1 MRNRLIVFLFS
12 FVVLTVSTYAIP
24 RFATRLNLPCQSCH
38 VNPSGGGMRNAF
50 GQSFGRDSL
59 SVKSWQEEYALD
71 DFSTKLS
78 EFITY
83 GADFRFLAF
92 YQSKTKPDASLSSF
106 FPMQMDLDFNF
117 AVSKKINLYVNP
129 AFGPYNRLE
138 VFGIARILPAN
149 GYVKLGRFTP
159 PYGLRFDDHTSF
171 VRQATPFRN
180 NMGQQTGLEL
190 GFRAGSVIAMGALTN
205 GMRGDLDGILAKA
218 VFGKLEAHG
227 ELGPIRALA
236 GVSSYNDVSS
246 VEKMNLLGGYASA
259 TLMDRL
265 TLIGDIERIQGNSG
279 SLSVSSDI
287 NQRNAPGTD
296 LKQLAVLIE
305 ADYELLQGLDL
316 KFMYDFFDPNTD
328 VKSGTAVRYSGGF
341 EFMPMS
347 GVEVRPLF
355 RYTKDTILNR
365 NTTDLQIMFHL
376 FL

>member
-1 MRNRLIVFLFS
+1 MRNRLIVFLVCLVALSATTF
-12 FVVLTVSTYAIP
+12 AIP

-59 SVKSWQEEYALD
+59 SVKSLQEEYALD

-78 EFITY
+78 EFLTY

-92 YQSKTKPDASLSSF
+92 YQSKTNPDASLSSF
-106 FPMQMDLDFNF
+106 FPMQMDLDFNL
-117 AVSKKINLYVNP
+117 AVSKKINLYINP

-149 GYVKLGRFTP
+149 GYLKLGRFTP

-171 VRQATPFRN
+171 IRQATPFRN
-180 NMGQQTGLEL
+180 NMGQQTGLEV
-190 GFRAGSVIAMGALTN
+190 GFRSGSVIAMGALTN

-227 ELGPIRALA
+227 DLGSIRALA
-236 GVSSYNDVSS
+236 GISSYNDVSS
-246 VEKMNLLGGYASA
+246 VEKLNLLGGYGSVA
-259 TLMDRL
+259 LLDRL
-265 TLIGDIERIQGNSG
+265 TLIGDVERIRGNSA
-279 SLSVSSDI
+279 SMSVSSDI

-296 LKQLAVLIE
+296 LKQLAVLVE
-305 ADYELLQGLDL
+305 VDYELLQGIDL

-365 NTTDLQIMFHL
+365 NTTDLQIMVHL

>member
-1 MRNRLIVFLFS
+1 MRTYLSLCLVTAFAC
-12 FVVLTVSTYAIP
+12 TMTAYAIP
-24 RFATRLNLPCQSCH
+24 RFATQLNLPCQSCH

-50 GQSFGRDSL
+50 GQSFGSDSL
-59 SVKSWQEEYALD
+59 SMKSWREAYTIE
-71 DFSTKLS
+71 DFSTKIS
-78 EFITY
+78 EFLSY

-92 YQSKTKPDASLSSF
+92 YQSRTNPDASLSSF
-106 FPMQMDLDFNF
+106 FPMQMDLYFNL
-117 AVSKKINLYVNP
+117 AVSKKISLYINP

-138 VFGIARILPAN
+138 AFGIARILPAN
-149 GYVKLGRFTP
+149 GYLKLGRFAP

-171 VRQATPFRN
+171 IRQATPFRN

-190 GFRAGSVIAMGALTN
+190 GFRTGPVVAMGALTN
-205 GMRGDLDGILAKA
+205 GTRGDLDGILSKA

-227 ELGPIRALA
+227 ELGPLNAMA

-246 VEKMNLLGGYASA
+246 VDKLNLLGGYASA
-259 TLMDRL
+259 TFMDRL
-265 TLIGDIERIQGNSG
+265 TILADVERIQGNS
-279 SLSVSSDI
+279 SLMSVSSDL

-296 LKQLAVLIE
+296 RKQLAVLIE
-305 ADYELLQGLDL
+305 ADYKLLQGVEL

-341 EFMPMS
+341 EFMPVS

-365 NTTDLQIMFHL
+365 NSTDLQILVHL
-376 FL
+376 YL

>member
-1 MRNRLIVFLFS
+1 MRNRLIVSLS
-12 FVVLTVSTYAIP
+12 CFVVFTVSASAIP

-59 SVKSWQEEYALD
+59 SVRSWQEEYALD
-71 DFSTKLS
+71 DFSTKIS
-78 EFITY
+78 EFLTY

-92 YQSKTKPDASLSSF
+92 YQSKTNPDASLSSF
-106 FPMQMDLDFNF
+106 FPMQMDLDFNL
-117 AVSKKINLYVNP
+117 AVSKKINLYINP

-171 VRQATPFRN
+171 IRQATPFRN
-180 NMGQQTGLEL
+180 YMGQQTGLEL
-190 GFRAGSVIAMGALTN
+190 GFRSGPVVAMGALTN

-265 TLIGDIERIQGNSG
+265 TLLGDVERIRGNS
-279 SLSVSSDI
+279 SSMSVSSDL
-287 NQRNAPGTD
+287 NQRNAPGID
-296 LKQLAVLIE
+296 LKQLAVMIE
-305 ADYELLQGLDL
+305 AEYTLLQGFDL

-365 NTTDLQIMFHL
+365 NTTDLQIMIHL

>member
-1 MRNRLIVFLFS
+1 MRNHLIIALACSVVFS
-12 FVVLTVSTYAIP
+12 VSGYAIP

-38 VNPSGGGMRNAF
+38 VNPSGGGMRNAL

-59 SVKSWQEEYALD
+59 SVRSWQEEYALD

-78 EFITY
+78 EFLTY

-92 YQSKTKPDASLSSF
+92 YQSKTNPDASLSSF
-106 FPMQMDLDFNF
+106 FPMQMDLDFNL
-117 AVSKKINLYVNP
+117 AVSKKINLYINP

-149 GYVKLGRFTP
+149 GYLKLGRFTP

-171 VRQATPFRN
+171 IRQATPFRN
-180 NMGQQTGLEL
+180 NMGQQTGLEV
-190 GFRAGSVIAMGALTN
+190 GFRSGSVIAMGALTN

-227 ELGPIRALA
+227 DLGPIRALA
-236 GVSSYNDVSS
+236 GISSYNDVSS
-246 VEKMNLLGGYASA
+246 VEKLNLLGGYGSA
-259 TLMDRL
+259 TFMDKL
-265 TLIGDIERIQGNSG
+265 TLIGDVERIRGNS
-279 SLSVSSDI
+279 SSMSVSSDI

-296 LKQLAVLIE
+296 LKQLAVMVE
-305 ADYELLQGLDL
+305 ADYELLQGIDL
-316 KFMYDFFDPNTD
+316 KFLYDFFDPNTD

-347 GVEVRPLF
+347 GVEVRPLIRF
-355 RYTKDTILNR
+355 TKDTILNR
-365 NTTDLQIMFHL
+365 NTTDLQIMVHL

>member
-1 MRNRLIVFLFS
+1 MRNRLIVFLSCLVAFTAS
-12 FVVLTVSTYAIP
+12 AYAIP

-50 GQSFGRDSL
+50 GQSFSRDSL

-78 EFITY
+78 EFLTY

-92 YQSKTKPDASLSSF
+92 YQSRTNPDASLSSF
-106 FPMQMDLDFNF
+106 FPMQTDLYFNL
-117 AVSKKINLYVNP
+117 AVSKKISLYINP

-138 VFGIARILPAN
+138 AFAIARILPAI

-171 VRQATPFRN
+171 IRQATPFRN
-180 NMGQQTGLEL
+180 NMGQQTGLEV
-190 GFRAGSVIAMGALTN
+190 GFRSGSVIAMGALTN
-205 GMRGDLDGILAKA
+205 GMSGDLDGILTKA
-218 VFGKLEAHG
+218 VFGKLEARG

-246 VEKMNLLGGYASA
+246 VERLNLLGGYASA

-265 TLIGDIERIQGNSG
+265 TLIGDVERIRGNS
-279 SLSVSSDI
+279 SSMSVTSDL
-287 NQRNAPGTD
+287 NQRNAPGTL
-296 LKQLAVLIE
+296 LKQLAVMFE
-305 ADYELLQGLDL
+305 VDYELLQGIDVKL
-316 KFMYDFFDPNTD
+316 MYDFFDPNTD
-328 VKSGTAVRYSGGF
+328 VKSGMAVRYSGGF
-341 EFMPMS
+341 EFMPVS

-355 RYTKDTILNR
+355 RYSKDTILNR
-365 NTTDLQIMFHL
+365 NTTDLQIMIHL

>member
-1 MRNRLIVFLFS
+1 MRNRLIVSLS
-12 FVVLTVSTYAIP
+12 CVVVFTVSAYAIP

-38 VNPSGGGMRNAF
+38 VNPAGGGMRNAF

-71 DFSTKLS
+71 DFSTKIS
-78 EFITY
+78 EFLTY

-92 YQSKTKPDASLSSF
+92 YQSRTNPDASLSSF
-106 FPMQMDLDFNF
+106 FPMQMDLDFNLT
-117 AVSKKINLYVNP
+117 VSKKINLYVNP

-138 VFGIARILPAN
+138 VFGIARILPVN
-149 GYVKLGRFTP
+149 GYVKLGRFAP

-171 VRQATPFRN
+171 IRQATPFRN
-180 NMGQQTGLEL
+180 NMGQQTGLEV
-190 GFRAGSVIAMGALTN
+190 GFRSGSLIAMGALTN

-227 ELGPIRALA
+227 DLGPIRALA

-246 VEKMNLLGGYASA
+246 VEKLNLLGGYASA
-259 TLMDRL
+259 TFMDRL
-265 TLIGDIERIQGNSG
+265 TLIGDVERIRGNSA
-279 SLSVSSDI
+279 SMSVSSDL

-296 LKQLAVLIE
+296 LKQMAVMVE
-305 ADYELLQGLDL
+305 ADYMLLQGIEL

-341 EFMPMS
+341 EIMPMS
-347 GVEVRPLF
+347 GVEVRPLL
-355 RYTKDTILNR
+355 RLTKDTILNR
-365 NTTDLQIMFHL
+365 NTTDLQIMIHL